1 MKKIT
6 FLLAGLMVSGM
17 ASAVQLTGTG
27 GVVQRIGACQTL
39 LNEDVRINLTT
50 GVEAGVNCSA
60 TRIAIATC
68 HTAGRQ
74 VGRSVEVVT
83 ACDTTADPDCEDTVA
98 VQTVTGPAMA
108 VANTNRGTVISG
120 FPGGV
125 CNAATADTF
134 ATAQP

>member
-6 FLLAGLMVSGM
+6 LLLAGLMASGM
-17 ASAVQLTGTG
+17 ASAVELTGTG
-27 GVVQRIGACQTL
+27 GVVQRIGDCETL
-39 LNEDVRINLTT
+39 LNEDVRVNLTS

-74 VGRSVEVVT
+74 VGRSAEVVT
-83 ACDTTADPDCEDTVA
+83 ACDVEADPECEDTVE

-108 VANTNRGTVISG
+108 YATTTRGTVISG
-120 FPGGV
+120 YPGGA
-125 CNAATADTF
+125 CSATTADIY
-134 ATAQP
+134 ATGR